1 MPKSDD
7 SDPARAWEA
16 SRALGDGT
24 EAPTLTGN
32 CPHMNGCAM
41 FGLFSLAGALAT
53 WKTNYCSADFTRCE
67 RYQRSAQG
75 RVVPT
80 NLMPNGALLRKWT
93 PPK

>member
-1 MPKSDD
+1 MPKPDET
-7 SDPARAWEA
+7 DPAGPWEA
-16 SRALGDGT
+16 SPPAST
-24 EAPTLTGN
+24 VQEVPKVTGN
-32 CPHMNGCAM
+32 CPHMNGCQM

-53 WKTNYCSADFTRCE
+53 WKTNYCSAEYTRCE

-75 RVVPT
+75 RVVPN